1 MILSVNIDLHSFSA
15 IKCNPPEEVANTT
28 HSGENQMYVYGNKIA
43 YTCRVGYRYL
53 FGKTI
58 AEHRFSSALN
68 VSTKSAICGLSNT
81 SETEGVWLN
90 VPKPCRCKY
99 RLGYYK
105 SYHNKYILG

>member
-1 MILSVNIDLHSFSA
+1 
-15 IKCNPPEEVANTT
+15 
-28 HSGENQMYVYGNKIA
+28 MYVYGSKIP

-58 AEHRFSSALN
+58 AGHRFSSALN

-90 VPKPCRCKY
+90 VPKPCQCKY
-99 RLGYYK
+99 RLGAQELAPAQK
-105 SYHNKYILG
+105 MGLQFFPFLLVLRSFLARIIEQ